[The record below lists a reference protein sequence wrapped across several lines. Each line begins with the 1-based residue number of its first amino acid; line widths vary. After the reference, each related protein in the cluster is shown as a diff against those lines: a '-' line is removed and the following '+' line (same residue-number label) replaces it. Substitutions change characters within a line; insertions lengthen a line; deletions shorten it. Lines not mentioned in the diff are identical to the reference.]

1 MDKLSS
7 DGGVSP
13 PGGAN
18 QTPRTH
24 PKRRRTHP
32 KRLYARLASSLATWP
47 DAAGWRF
54 SVAVGTATLA
64 AVGVVGFSSGLY
76 ALHTAN
82 LNGLPLRLLT
92 VLIAPA
98 FGEEAVFRG
107 LLIPSRAE
115 TPRPTLQIVL
125 ATSVFIAWHLVEAKL
140 ILPAAASLFERP
152 DFLACAGLVGLGC
165 AVIRWRTGSLWP
177 AVALHWL
184 MVTIWQT
191 WLGGL
196 TL

>member
-1 MDKLSS
+1 MDKLS
-7 DGGVSP
+7 
-13 PGGAN
+13 PGGRVW
-18 QTPRTH
+18 TPARMF
-24 PKRRRTHP
+24 
-32 KRLYARLASSLATWP
+32 ARLASSLTTWP
-47 DAAGWRF
+47 DVAGWRF
-54 SVAVGTATLA
+54 SAAVGTVTLA
-64 AVGVVGFSSGLY
+64 AVGGVGFSSGLY
-76 ALHTAN
+76 ALHPAN
-82 LNGLPLRLLT
+82 LNGLPFRLVT

-115 TPRPTLQIVL
+115 TANPTLQIVL

-140 ILPAAASLFERP
+140 ILPASAPPFERP

-165 AVIRWRTGSLWP
+165 AAIRWRTGSLWP

-184 MVTIWQT
+184 TVTIWQT

>member
-1 MDKLSS
+1 
-7 DGGVSP
+7 
-13 PGGAN
+13 
-18 QTPRTH
+18 
-24 PKRRRTHP
+24 
-32 KRLYARLASSLATWP
+32 LATWP

-54 SVAVGTATLA
+54 SGAVGAATLA
-64 AVGVVGFSSGLY
+64 AVGAVGLTSGLY
-76 ALHTAN
+76 ALHPTNRA
-82 LNGLPLRLLT
+82 GLPLRLLT

-98 FGEEAVFRG
+98 FGEEAFFRG
-107 LLIPSRAE
+107 LLVPSRAE
-115 TPRPTLQIVL
+115 TASPTLPIVL
-125 ATSVFIAWHLVEAKL
+125 ATAVFVAWHLLEARL
-140 ILPAAASLFERP
+140 ILPRAATLFGRP
-152 DFLACAGLVGLGC
+152 DFLICAGMLGLGC

>member
-1 MDKLSS
+1 VDKLSPS
-7 DGGVSP
+7 GQASL
-13 PGGAN
+13 
-18 QTPRTH
+18 RE
-24 PKRRRTHP
+24 
-32 KRLYARLASSLATWP
+32 RLYARLVSSLTTWP
-47 DAAGWRF
+47 DGKGWRF
-54 SVAVGTATLA
+54 SATVGAATLSAVGI
-64 AVGVVGFSSGLY
+64 VGFSSGLY
-76 ALHTAN
+76 PLHPAN
-82 LNGLPLRLLT
+82 LTGLPLRLLT

-107 LLIPSRAE
+107 LLIPSRRESAK
-115 TPRPTLQIVL
+115 PTLQIVL
-125 ATSVFIAWHLVEAKL
+125 ATLVFIAWHLVEAKL
-140 ILPAAASLFERP
+140 ILPRAAALFERP

-165 AVIRWRTGSLWP
+165 AVIRWRTASLWP

>member
-1 MDKLSS
+1 VDKLS
-7 DGGVSP
+7 
-13 PGGAN
+13 A
-18 QTPRTH
+18 PRA
-24 PKRRRTHP
+24 RRRVSLLT
-32 KRLYARLASSLATWP
+32 RLYRRLASSLVTWP
-47 DAAGWRF
+47 DTAGWRF
-54 SVAVGTATLA
+54 SAGVGAATLA
-64 AVGVVGFSSGLY
+64 AVGAVGFSSGLY
-76 ALHTAN
+76 ALHPVN
-82 LNGLPLRLLT
+82 LNGLPIRLLT

-115 TPRPTLQIVL
+115 TAQPTLQIVL
-125 ATSVFIAWHLVEAKL
+125 ATAVFVAWHLVEAKL
-140 ILPAAASLFERP
+140 ILPAAAPLFERP

>member
-1 MDKLSS
+1 MDKLRA
-7 DGGVSP
+7 GRGVAAP
-13 PGGAN
+13 
-18 QTPRTH
+18 QRF
-24 PKRRRTHP
+24 
-32 KRLYARLASSLATWP
+32 YARLVSSLNTWP
-47 DAAGWRF
+47 DPAGWRF
-54 SVAVGTATLA
+54 SAAVAAVILA
-64 AVGVVGFSSGLY
+64 AVGAVGFSSGLY
-76 ALHTAN
+76 ALHPAN
-82 LNGLPLRLLT
+82 LSGLPIRLLT

-107 LLIPSRAE
+107 LLIPSRSE
-115 TPRPTLQIVL
+115 TTKPTLQILL
-125 ATSVFIAWHLVEAKL
+125 ATSVFIAWHLLEAKA
-140 ILPAAASLFERP
+140 ILPTAATLFERP